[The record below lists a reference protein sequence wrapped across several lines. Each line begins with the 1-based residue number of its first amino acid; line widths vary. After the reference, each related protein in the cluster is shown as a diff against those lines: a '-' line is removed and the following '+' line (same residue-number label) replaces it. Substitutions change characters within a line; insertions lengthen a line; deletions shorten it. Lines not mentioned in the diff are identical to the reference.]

1 MDITPRGP
9 AASPRTELRNL
20 ELDAIEALSALEEA
34 LTFGMVIGITIGIA
48 GGKPSAIIIARLKD
62 GKPKRLFF
70 HAINHLEATVD
81 AGRFLHQEIMKH
93 HNEGA
98 GDHSGYITGYM
109 ARQKIREEA
118 KKVIL
123 MPGTN

>member
-1 MDITPRGP
+1 MDIIPRGP
-9 AASPRTELRNL
+9 AASPRAELRNL
-20 ELDAIEALSALEEA
+20 ELDAIEALCALEEA
-34 LTFGMVIGITIGIA
+34 VTFGMVIGLTIGIA
-48 GGKPSAIIIARLKD
+48 NGNPSAIVIARLKD
-62 GKPKRLFF
+62 GTPKRLFF
-70 HAINHLEATVD
+70 PAINHLEATVY
-81 AGRFLHQEIMKH
+81 AGRFLHQEILRH

-123 MPGTN
+123 MPGAN